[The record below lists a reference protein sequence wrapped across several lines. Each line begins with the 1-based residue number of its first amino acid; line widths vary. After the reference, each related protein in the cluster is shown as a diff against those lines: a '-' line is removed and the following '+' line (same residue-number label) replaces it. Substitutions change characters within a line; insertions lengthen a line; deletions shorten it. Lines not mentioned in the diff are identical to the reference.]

1 MEEKDPLADDDCSSK
16 FYLPRA
22 VLYPIIALLLAGA
35 ILIFSE

>member
-1 MEEKDPLADDDCSSK
+1 MEEKEPLADDDCSSK

>member
-1 MEEKDPLADDDCSSK
+1 MEEKDPLANDDCSSK

>member
-1 MEEKDPLADDDCSSK
+1 MEEKDPLADEDCSSK

>member
-1 MEEKDPLADDDCSSK
+1 MEEKEPLADDDCSTK

-35 ILIFSE
+35 VLNFSE

>member
-1 MEEKDPLADDDCSSK
+1 MEEKDPLADDHCSSK

-35 ILIFSE
+35 VLIFSE

>member
-1 MEEKDPLADDDCSSK
+1 MEEKEPLADDDCSTK

-22 VLYPIIALLLAGA
+22 VLYPIIALLIAGA

>member
-1 MEEKDPLADDDCSSK
+1 MEEKDPLADNDCSSK

>member
-1 MEEKDPLADDDCSSK
+1 MEEKEPLADDDCSTK

>member
-22 VLYPIIALLLAGA
+22 VLYPIIAQLLAGA